1 MRVLVPLALATS
13 AVVALNLRGQDS
25 PLVFANQ
32 VVAPMHSPDDL
43 RILPDTPQDGGSP
56 RSPRQSNERQRGPKE
71 TKYRKKG
78 GKWGAGIGA
87 ATLGATGAVGG
98 SFGGPLGA
106 VAGLTGGTLAG
117 GMGGKALGKAVGGAY
132 GRRKDKK
139 DQRNALQRSA
149 TKA

>member
-1 MRVLVPLALATS
+1 MRALVPLALATS

-43 RILPDTPQDGGSP
+43 RILMPPPQDGGSP
-56 RSPRQSNERQRGPKE
+56 HSQQGPKE

-78 GKWGAGIGA
+78 GKWGGA
-87 ATLGATGAVGG
+87 AGAVALGVTGAVGG

-117 GMGGKALGKAVGGAY
+117 GMGGQALGTAVGGAY
-132 GRRKDKK
+132 GRRQDKK

-149 TKA
+149 TMA